1 MRRDSLEIRRDFA
14 RDAGD
19 SGELSPSSRRDFAD
33 SGTPPGLLRDSAEIS
48 PRRLA
53 HERLEVDAA
62 EREADAAAVV
72 LCRPDEEATVAD
84 REASDLLIINYQ
96 LLITNWQAVADREA
110 ADLPSSEHLIAET

>member
-1 MRRDSLEIRRDFA
+1 VRRDSLEIRRDFA
-14 RDAGD
+14 QDAGD

-33 SGTPPGLLRDSAEIS
+33 SKIPPRLLRDSAETPPRLLRDSAEIS

-84 REASDLLIINYQ
+84 REASDLLIINY
-96 LLITNWQAVADREA
+96 
-110 ADLPSSEHLIAET
+110 